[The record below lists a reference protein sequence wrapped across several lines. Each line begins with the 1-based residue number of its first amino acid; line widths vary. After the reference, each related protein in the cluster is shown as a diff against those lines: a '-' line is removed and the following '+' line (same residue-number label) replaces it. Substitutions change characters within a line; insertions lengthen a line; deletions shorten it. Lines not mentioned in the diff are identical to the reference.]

1 MWDDGNNTN
10 RDQATELKELRIKYI
25 KIVSRCRKLE
35 RQLQDNSNTIDS
47 LREENETLR
56 LTPLL
61 VKGGGNVARPQS
73 SHRGRKSG
81 SANSSVKSKSHS
93 RILYLERVLNE
104 KDETIES

>member
-10 RDQATELKELRIKYI
+10 RDQAAELKELRIKYI

-35 RQLQDNSNTIDS
+35 RQLQDNNNTIDS

-73 SHRGRKSG
+73 RSQRPQVWVCKLQCEI
-81 SANSSVKSKSHS
+81 K
-93 RILYLERVLNE
+93 I
-104 KDETIES
+104 T